1 MRHTSRTARIAA
13 TTLAAIGILTV
24 VTACSGTGGDE
35 PTKKPTASSS
45 AKADDRF
52 STPPADIQKATAEC
66 ADGKVV
72 IDQSNKD
79 VTVGDCA
86 SVEITASNAVVH
98 LGKVDALV
106 LSGTINDVD
115 AKEIGKVTVSGN
127 GNRVTTD
134 GKPKVTDKGAENLF
148 VTR

>member
-35 PTKKPTASSS
+35 PTKKP
-45 AKADDRF
+45 
-52 STPPADIQKATAEC
+52 TAEC

-106 LSGTINDVD
+106 MSGTINDVD